1 MIQSGLVAIDVLVG
15 NVHRIHIKFQLFCV
29 NLSAEDG
36 FYIVQYIG
44 QIDLGFLQLH
54 FSAFDAAHIQDV
66 IDKRKQV
73 VAGGKNLGKIILYTL
88 LVVQMAGRQGGKAD
102 DGVHRGANIVG
113 HTGKEGALGTVGV
126 FGGGN
131 GIRKCPVQLLVGSAV
146 R

>member
-1 MIQSGLVAIDVLVG
+1 MEPAPFPCLPMDNFLIPFA
-15 NVHRIHIKFQLFCV
+15 LFT
-29 NLSAEDG
+29 
-36 FYIVQYIG
+36 
-44 QIDLGFLQLH
+44 
-54 FSAFDAAHIQDV
+54 
-66 IDKRKQV
+66 
-73 VAGGKNLGKIILYTL
+73 GGKNLGKIILYTL

-102 DGVHRGANIVG
+102 DGVHRGADIVG